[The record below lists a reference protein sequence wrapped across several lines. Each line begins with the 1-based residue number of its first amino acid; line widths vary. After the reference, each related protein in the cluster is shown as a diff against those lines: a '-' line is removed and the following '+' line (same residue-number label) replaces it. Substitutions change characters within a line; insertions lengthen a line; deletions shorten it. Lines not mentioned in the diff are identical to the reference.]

1 MQHAST
7 MHAAVSVETRVA
19 IALWRLGTNVEYRT
33 ISHLFRVGISSAC
46 VIVHEVCRAIV
57 DVLLKRYIRIPTGS
71 QAMDIVR
78 GFEQQW
84 VFPQCFGAIHGLDI
98 PIIAPKDSHM
108 DYYNRKG
115 FHSI

>member
-1 MQHAST
+1 M
-7 MHAAVSVETRVA
+7 
-19 IALWRLGTNVEYRT
+19 
-33 ISHLFRVGISSAC
+33 
-46 VIVHEVCRAIV
+46 
-57 DVLLKRYIRIPTGS
+57 DVLLKRYIRILTGP

-84 VFPQCFGAIHGLDI
+84 VFPQCFGAIDGLHI

-115 FHSI
+115 FYSM

>member
-1 MQHAST
+1 M
-7 MHAAVSVETRVA
+7 
-19 IALWRLGTNVEYRT
+19 
-33 ISHLFRVGISSAC
+33 
-46 VIVHEVCRAIV
+46 
-57 DVLLKRYIRIPTGS
+57 DVLLKRYITIPTGP

-84 VFPQCFGAIHGLDI
+84 GFPQCFRAIDGSHI

-115 FHSI
+115 FYSIVLQALVDHQYRFLNVYTS